1 MYPRYYAL
9 RRVNPYRGV
18 VHCVDIGEALA
29 QTFDGI
35 TWHLRADDGYGLV
48 RPAGVWEEGVGLKL
62 GQRVG
67 LEGLLFA
74 LETRPALP
82 FPIFDTHELWLL
94 DRESGL
100 PLALLATQRGPVE
113 QAAPVECEWH
123 PFVLTYTGFRSDA
136 LAQRDAVAIH
146 PTDAHR
152 DILARMV
159 NQAARPHAMTQWFRR
174 GQDGIGHGSGVVGG
188 SAALRIRRAENR
200 RTTGLRLPYEW
211 RNRQV
216 PTEDFPELLV
226 REQWEN
232 RCNSRLEQS
241 VINDYHR
248 WLAPLLLL
256 WPRLSPATRSRLE
269 LEACEKPQWLARVH
283 RLLPTV
289 LNPARINAALVAARL
304 ELAQGGGQDDFT
316 KLG

>member
-1 MYPRYYAL
+1 MYPSYYAL

-18 VHCVDIGEALA
+18 VYCVDIGEAVA
-29 QTFDGI
+29 QTFDGF

-48 RPAGVWEEGVGLKL
+48 RPVGVWEEGVGLKL
-62 GQRVG
+62 GQAAG
-67 LEGLLFA
+67 LEDILFA

-100 PLALLATQRGPVE
+100 PLALLATQRSNITE
-113 QAAPVECEWH
+113 QADSEWY
-123 PFVLTYTGFRSDA
+123 PFVLSYTGFHSDA
-136 LAQRDAVAIH
+136 LAQRDAIAIR

-152 DILARMV
+152 DCLARMV
-159 NQAARPHAMTQWFRR
+159 NQAARPHAMTQWFQR
-174 GQDGIGHGSGVVGG
+174 GQDGIGKGM
-188 SAALRIRRAENR
+188 
-200 RTTGLRLPYEW
+200 TGLRLPYEW
-211 RNRQV
+211 RSRNL
-216 PTEDFPELLV
+216 PAEAFPELLV
-226 REQWEN
+226 RESWEN
-232 RCNSRLEQS
+232 RWNSRLDRS

-269 LEACEKPQWLARVH
+269 LEACEKPQWLARVY
-283 RLLPTV
+283 RLLPAM
-289 LNPARINAALVAARL
+289 LNPAQINAALVAARL
-304 ELAQGGGQDDFT
+304 EQAQGGDQDDFT